1 MLDQPPAAFL
11 AILHD
16 VQVVV
21 NSYGREK
28 WYVERA
34 IASMLRQ
41 KYRPVRIH
49 FIDQNDTP
57 LQLTPDLFTDSL
69 LVQHHRPDK
78 NCSRTRNFA
87 RELVSTGWIAFADD
101 DACWADDY
109 SERLCELLTSQPN
122 LRMIAGSMY
131 NDQTGLPYSIRH
143 RLGGRLDTFHGT
155 KLFYGANFL
164 VRAETFVTVG
174 GYDPRIGPGTP
185 WASSEDADLCWRV
198 VTSGAS
204 VLYAPQLRILHP
216 PMHTTDAAHA
226 VAKARGYGLGRGALC
241 VIWITERHHR
251 FGLMELLEMTAVP
264 LVKMAL
270 SLLRVDWVQLR
281 IQFATLT
288 GRQAGFWRFI
298 RQHPR
303 A

>member
-1 MLDQPPAAFL
+1 MPDLLPGAL
-11 AILHD
+11 CESLCD

-41 KYRPVRIH
+41 RYRPARIH
-49 FIDQNDTP
+49 FIDQNDTS
-57 LQLTPDLFTDSL
+57 LQLTPDLFADGL
-69 LVQHHRPDK
+69 LVHHHRPDK
-78 NCSRTRNFA
+78 NCSRARNFA
-87 RELVSTGWIAFADD
+87 RDLVPTGWVAFADD
-101 DACWADDY
+101 DACWAEDY
-109 SERLCELLTSQPN
+109 SERLRELLTTQPN

-131 NDQTGLPYSIRH
+131 NDQTGQPYSIRH
-143 RLGGRLDTFHGT
+143 RIGGRLDTFHGT

-164 VRAETFVTVG
+164 VWAKTFADVG

-216 PMHTTDAAHA
+216 PMHTADAARA
-226 VAKARGYGLGRGALC
+226 VAKARGYGFGRGALC

-251 FGLMELLEMTAVP
+251 FGLWELVEMTTVP
-264 LVKMAL
+264 LVKMVLA
-270 SLLRVDWVQLR
+270 LLRADWLQLR
-281 IQFATLT
+281 IQFATLA
-288 GRQAGFWRFI
+288 GRQTGFWRFLW
-298 RQHPR
+298 QHPR